1 MSRTALP
8 PGPTSSPLDQT
19 RRFTYDIVEFM
30 ESCRDL
36 YGDCFTI
43 RLSGMPPM
51 VLVADP
57 KLARTVITNPDLF
70 EASAA
75 NKETMVGEALGRS
88 FLMVLGGEEHAKLQ
102 PVLKQIQKN
111 SAEDPVIREQIR
123 DLTIRR
129 IEGFPLD
136 DPFKLRYEMQTLSL
150 EIMTHIALGP
160 DPVVPRQ
167 LLIEAVHHMVDTTQ
181 FGGKATMLPNAP
193 AFLAAREEVYKIY
206 DAEISRRRREG
217 RGDRTDMLS
226 VLIDPTTDD
235 ERRLGHLSTD
245 WLRDQMLAMTVAG
258 YDTTATTLSWTMFHL
273 LRQSCLSTKLLAECH
288 AVVES
293 ADHKAVGNAR
303 QSELI
308 ASIEEAERLH
318 PVTPLINRMTTE
330 MTKIEVQGQGNWLL
344 PKGVM
349 VCPAL
354 HLLHRHEVW
363 GEKDSNDFKP
373 SRILELKC
381 HGGNA
386 KGNRMK
392 DMPFYAWGGGRRSC
406 PGQLFAGP
414 EIVII
419 IATLLSHANLTLMR
433 REEKTQRRAF
443 ALVPEKGAEVLY
455 TGRRIIA

>member
-1 MSRTALP
+1 MSGTELP
-8 PGPTSSPLDQT
+8 AGPSSSPLEQT

-30 ESCRDL
+30 EDCHKS

-51 VLVADP
+51 VLVSDP
-57 KLARTVITNPDLF
+57 ALARRIISNHELF

-88 FLMVLGGEEHAKLQ
+88 FLMVLGGKEHGKLR
-102 PVLKQIQKN
+102 PVLKKIQKD
-111 SAEDPVIREQIR
+111 SASDPAVRELIR

-129 IEGFPLD
+129 IESFPLNE
-136 DPFKLRYEMQTLSL
+136 PFKLRYEMQTLSL

-160 DPVVPRQ
+160 DPIVPRQ
-167 LLIEAVHHMVDTTQ
+167 LLINAVHHMVDTTQ

-206 DAEISRRRREG
+206 DEEIARRRRDG
-217 RGDRTDMLS
+217 RCGRNDMLS
-226 VLIDPTTDD
+226 ILIDPASAN
-235 ERRLGHLSTD
+235 EGELGYLSTA

-273 LRQSCLSTKLLAECH
+273 LRQPELSTRLLEECH
-288 AVVES
+288 RVAET
-293 ADHKAVGNAR
+293 ADHGSGDKANE
-303 QSELI
+303 SELI
-308 ASIEEAERLH
+308 ASIVEAERLH

-330 MTKIEVQGQGNWLL
+330 MTEIEVEGQGKWML

-354 HLLHRHEVW
+354 HLLHRHSDW
-363 GEKDSNDFKP
+363 GEQTDKFIP
-373 SRILELKC
+373 QRILDLKKA
-381 HGGNA
+381 GGNN
-386 KGNRMK
+386 KRRQMNQ
-392 DMPFYAWGGGRRSC
+392 MPFYAWGAGARSC
-406 PGQLFAGP
+406 PGQHFAGP
-414 EIVII
+414 EITII
-419 IATLLSHANLTLMR
+419 IATLLSHANLQLMR

-443 ALVPEKGAEVLY
+443 ALVPEKGAEVVF
-455 TGRRIIA
+455 TGRRAVG